1 MSTLLDAGLMHLPLP
16 AAPRLFQACTGQ
28 RRSFLSERDA
38 AAYDRGFRCWPA
50 EPRFQPS
57 PEWSGYVDRDA
68 AEHEAR
74 LQRDLAG
81 KL

>member
-16 AAPRLFQACTGQ
+16 AAPRLFQAATGQ

-38 AAYDRGFRCWPA
+38 AAYDRGFRAWPTV
-50 EPRFQPS
+50 PRFQPS
-57 PEWSGYVDRDA
+57 PEFTGYVDRDE

-74 LQRDLAG
+74 LQRDLRG
-81 KL
+81 QS

>member
-1 MSTLLDAGLMHLPLP
+1 MSTFLDAGLMHLPLP
-16 AAPRLFQACTGQ
+16 AAPRLFQAATGQ

-38 AAYDRGFRCWPA
+38 MAYDRGFRCWPA
-50 EPRFQPS
+50 VPRFQPS
-57 PEWSGYVDRDA
+57 PEWSGYVDRDD

-81 KL
+81 QS